1 MVADD
6 KGALNRTKLVSAYH
20 RQCLGCHEK
29 MEMTKGRK
37 CSECHKAGKG
47 VAAEINQVKNQSVV
61 NQNKTTILN
70 VWRPK

>member
-37 CSECHKAGKG
+37 CLECHKAVAGKP
-47 VAAEINQVKNQSVV
+47 AEITQVKNQGAVK
-61 NQNKTTILN
+61 QNTSTILN